1 MASGELV
8 AYAWD
13 REDFWDFVELVRLR
27 TIEEAETATE
37 RAILE
42 DEEIALSVV
51 LNAILI
57 RSIPVGN
64 A

>member
-1 MASGELV
+1 MLV
-8 AYAWD
+8 ETLPINTWAAN
-13 REDFWDFVELVRLR
+13 DFWEFVEHVRLR
-27 TIEEAETATE
+27 TLEEAEGTVE
-37 RAILE
+37 RLILE

-57 RSIPVGN
+57 RSIPAGN